1 MCWLTRCSRLGREA
15 ARKDAATWAL
25 DNECLKKRAQD
36 AEARVAALE
45 GALEK
50 IANWKDF
57 PATGKTWP
65 SGNPISYG
73 AENGFVGERDYMRG
87 VAMQAI
93 AAGGGNG

>member
-1 MCWLTRCSRLGREA
+1 MSLIPPEFLDPPDGGEVKPVELVRRVVARE
-15 ARKDAATWAL
+15 K
-25 DNECLKKRAQD
+25 
-36 AEARVAALE
+36 ALE

-57 PATGKTWP
+57 PATGKAWP